1 MNISPQIELLHTLY
15 TRNAFMILKKKKNKT
30 GSLSVNKDHVYYRNK
45 RELLKLIEK
54 TLKKSEV
61 QALVGVS
68 WGFVGEQILK
78 DISSVVNSGS
88 DLLIIELEDSA
99 TYIEHKS
106 HILLFNKYF
115 RFLLLSSVL
124 GVKNRL

>member
-1 MNISPQIELLHTLY
+1 
-15 TRNAFMILKKKKNKT
+15 MILKKKEKKKT

-54 TLKKSEV
+54 SEV

-68 WGFVGEQILK
+68 WGFVGERILK

-88 DLLIIELEDSA
+88 DVLIIELGDTA
-99 TYIEHKS
+99 TYIDHKS
-106 HILLFNKYF
+106 HILLFNKYL
-115 RFLLLSSVL
+115 RFLKLSSVL
-124 GVKNRL
+124 SVKNKL

>member
-1 MNISPQIELLHTLY
+1 MNISPQIELLYTLY
-15 TRNAFMILKKKKNKT
+15 TRNSFMILKKKNT
-30 GSLSVNKDHVYYRNK
+30 GSLSVNKDHVCYRNK

-68 WGFVGEQILK
+68 WGFVGERILK

-88 DLLIIELEDSA
+88 DLLTIELEDSG
-99 TYIEHKS
+99 TYIDHKS
-106 HILLFNKYF
+106 HILLFNKHL

-124 GVKNRL
+124 GMMNKL

>member
-1 MNISPQIELLHTLY
+1 MNISPQIELLRTLY
-15 TRNAFMILKKKKNKT
+15 TRNSFMILKKKKKKKT

-68 WGFVGEQILK
+68 
-78 DISSVVNSGS
+78 
-88 DLLIIELEDSA
+88 
-99 TYIEHKS
+99 
-106 HILLFNKYF
+106 
-115 RFLLLSSVL
+115 
-124 GVKNRL
+124 

>member
-15 TRNAFMILKKKKNKT
+15 TRNAFMILKKKKKKT

-68 WGFVGEQILK
+68 
-78 DISSVVNSGS
+78 
-88 DLLIIELEDSA
+88 
-99 TYIEHKS
+99 
-106 HILLFNKYF
+106 
-115 RFLLLSSVL
+115 
-124 GVKNRL
+124 

>member
-1 MNISPQIELLHTLY
+1 M
-15 TRNAFMILKKKKNKT
+15 
-30 GSLSVNKDHVYYRNK
+30 NKDHVYYRNK

-99 TYIEHKS
+99 TYI
-106 HILLFNKYF
+106 
-115 RFLLLSSVL
+115 
-124 GVKNRL
+124 